1 MDLGL
6 QGKKALVTAASQGIG
21 NFIANTLAAE
31 GADVAIC
38 ARTAERVE
46 AAVEGLK
53 SHGTNV
59 CGAACDV
66 GDGDALKAWVEASAA
81 ELGGIDI
88 YVSNAS
94 AGGGGSLWNEH
105 FAIDMMGTVNGV
117 DAALPFLTESEA
129 ASVVV
134 ISTSAAVEAFPPPPA
149 TSAGAYGAMKAALLN
164 YASFAA
170 QQHAPAGIRFNV
182 VSPGPTYFEGG
193 PWHNIEQAMPPFF
206 EMIAN
211 GIPLRSKSKPDT
223 LAGQMGSGEEVANV
237 AAFLASPAS
246 SHTTGV
252 NVVVDGGFT
261 RRVAF

>member
-6 QGKKALVTAASQGIG
+6 QGKKALITAASQGIG

-38 ARTAERVE
+38 ARTADRV
-46 AAVEGLK
+46 ASAVEGLK
-53 SHGTNV
+53 AHGTNV

-88 YVSNAS
+88 FVSNAS
-94 AGGGGSLWNEH
+94 AGGGGTLWNEH

-117 DAALPFLTESEA
+117 DAAVPFLTDSESP
-129 ASVVV
+129 SVVI

-164 YASFAA
+164 YSAFAA
-170 QQHAPAGIRFNV
+170 QQHAAAGIRFNV
-182 VSPGPTYFEGG
+182 VSPGPTDTPLLKEE
-193 PWHNIEQAMPPFF
+193 IEQNPELIQRMTRLIPF
-206 EMIAN
+206 
-211 GIPLRSKSKPDT
+211 
-223 LAGQMGSGEEVANV
+223 
-237 AAFLASPAS
+237 
-246 SHTTGV
+246 
-252 NVVVDGGFT
+252 
-261 RRVAF
+261 RRVARPEDQAAAVSFLVSDDASYITGQVISVSGGLTMVD